1 MELDIPTGRL
11 HAATSIVASSRRSMG
26 FVQIMKM
33 TSSKFDELEAA
44 HEAWLK
50 ETEGQRTVTREL
62 VCANR
67 DKPGEYWIVVEFP
80 SYDDAMK
87 NNDLPATARISEKM
101 QALCD
106 GPPEFLNLDLIRQD

>member
-1 MELDIPTGRL
+1 
-11 HAATSIVASSRRSMG
+11 MG

-44 HEAWLK
+44 HEDWLK

-87 NNDLPATARISEKM
+87 NNELPATARIAEKM
-101 QALCD
+101 LSLCD
-106 GPPEFLNLDLIRQD
+106 GPPEFLNLDLVRQD